1 VGGWVESRTK
11 KFHFQEI
18 DLVIYFPRHGNKGKY
33 RDYKVTFRNR
43 KNGVTQPG
51 KRIKLGEV
59 LDKPEIEQGYP
70 HIVGFYKV
78 SFGRGANFKPQ
89 YLELRKIAT
98 VEDLWF
104 FLNALD
110 I

>member
-1 VGGWVESRTK
+1 LGSSLEGKTK

-18 DLVIYFPRHGNKGKY
+18 DWVIYFPRHGNTGKY
-33 RDYKVTFRNR
+33 YNYSVRVRDR
-43 KNGVTQPG
+43 KRRVTQLG

-59 LDKPEIEQGYP
+59 LDKPEIDRNYP
-70 HIVGFYKV
+70 HTVGFYKV
-78 SFGRGANFKPQ
+78 SSGKGANFKPA
-89 YLELRKIAT
+89 YLELRKIET
-98 VEDLWF
+98 VEEFWL